1 MYYLYGFD
9 TLFVFYCKQ
18 LKNICQ
24 YDIIQL
30 PHKVHIESKPN
41 CIAGIDKNTGLLFYA
56 FGLEL

>member
-1 MYYLYGFD
+1 VRGFGCA
-9 TLFVFYCKQ
+9 LFVLRYKQ

-30 PHKVHIESKPN
+30 PHKVHIEAKPN
-41 CIAGIDKNTGLLFYA
+41 CVAGIDKNTGLLFYA